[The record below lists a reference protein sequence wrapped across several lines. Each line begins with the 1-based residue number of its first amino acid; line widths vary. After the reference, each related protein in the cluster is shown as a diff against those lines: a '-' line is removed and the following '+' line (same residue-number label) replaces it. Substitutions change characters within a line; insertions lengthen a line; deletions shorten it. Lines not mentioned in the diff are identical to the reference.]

1 MAAFVRVSGPA
12 NGNFLIGYPGI
23 SATMPRVEGK
33 VEIRPSVGISAPVNV
48 SLVTISLLRRET
60 IHPSADSVTKKRLAP
75 PRKEITDIVG
85 KEMLLFRCPA
95 GKEYEEVIAMDLP
108 FVLFIP
114 FGRGGRDASR
124 RVPPASLQLPS
135 RTAETYYEM
144 VVMVQQG
151 HSEQRKYT
159 FPVPI
164 ARYDTLSTFGMYNR
178 PESAER
184 VSDHLVTL
192 AISLP
197 RWSYGPLDPVSVY
210 VKLSPNQD
218 WMGKARKV
226 TISKITIGI
235 DEEIIYNHEGD
246 EPQRKVKTLAKKTET
261 VGVKL
266 PQSGY
271 LTNLGLVFPAKDLRD
286 SEGILPRSR
295 TAFPMYGVSGFTT
308 TASLYKIEY
317 YLTVRA
323 HLTSARD
330 ITIRQPIVVC
340 PLDHA
345 GCKEEMETIE
355 QAARDAAHVNPDNP
369 MLPLPSIIRP
379 SDPNALNYLGVA
391 LVGNQKKPL
400 ID

>member
-1 MAAFVRVSGPA
+1 M
-12 NGNFLIGYPGI
+12 
-23 SATMPRVEGK
+23 
-33 VEIRPSVGISAPVNV
+33 
-48 SLVTISLLRRET
+48 VTISLVRKET
-60 IHPSADSVTKKRLAP
+60 IHPSADSMTKKHLAP
-75 PRKEITDIVG
+75 PRKELIDTVG
-85 KEMLLFRCPA
+85 KEMLLFRCR
-95 GKEYEEVIAMDLP
+95 GGREYEEVISMDLP

-135 RTAETYYEM
+135 RTAETLYEM
-144 VVMVQQG
+144 VVSVQYGQ
-151 HSEQRKYT
+151 SDLKKYP

-226 TISKITIGI
+226 TISKITISI
-235 DEEIIYNHEGD
+235 DEVIIYNHEGD
-246 EPQRKVKTLAKKTET
+246 EPQPKTKTLTKKTEN
-261 VGVKL
+261 VGIKL
-266 PQSGY
+266 PHSGY

-286 SEGILPRSR
+286 ASGILPRGEKH
-295 TAFPMYGVSGFTT
+295 FPMYAVTGFTT

-317 YLTVRA
+317 YITVRVGVPWA
-323 HLTSARD
+323 RRQLIRLTGLTGPLGIRARHHHPPADRGLSARPCRVQRGD
-330 ITIRQPIVVC
+330 GSHRAGRPRRGQYEPGEPDVASAVDCAALRPQCAEPSGGGYCGQPEKAI
-340 PLDHA
+340 D
-345 GCKEEMETIE
+345 
-355 QAARDAAHVNPDNP
+355 R
-369 MLPLPSIIRP
+369 
-379 SDPNALNYLGVA
+379 LG
-391 LVGNQKKPL
+391 KT
-400 ID
+400 

>member
-23 SATMPRVEGK
+23 SATMPRIEGK
-33 VEIRPSVGISAPVNV
+33 VEIRPCVGITAPVNV

-60 IHPSADSVTKKRLAP
+60 IHPSADSLTKKRLAP

-95 GKEYEEVIAMDLP
+95 GREYEEVISMDLP

-124 RVPPASLQLPS
+124 RVPPASVQLPS

-151 HSEQRKYT
+151 QQQQHKYT

-210 VKLSPNQD
+210 VKLSPNES

-246 EPQRKVKTLAKKTET
+246 EPQRKVKVLAKKTENI
-261 VGVKL
+261 GVKL

-286 SEGILPRSR
+286 AEGILPRSR
-295 TAFPMYGVSGFTT
+295 AAFPTYG
-308 TASLYKIEY
+308 
-317 YLTVRA
+317 A

-345 GCKEEMETIE
+345 GCKEEMEAIE

-369 MLPLPSIIRP
+369 MLPLPAIVRP
-379 SDPNALNYLGVA
+379 NDPNALSHLGA
-391 LVGNQKKPL
+391 AIVGNQKKPL

>member
-1 MAAFVRVSGPA
+1 MSAFVRISGPP

-23 SATMPRVEGK
+23 SATMPRIEGK
-33 VEIRPSVGISAPVNV
+33 VEIRPSAGITAPVNV
-48 SLVTISLLRRET
+48 SLVTISLMRKET
-60 IHPSADSVTKKRLAP
+60 IHPQADSVTKKRLAP
-75 PRKEITDIVG
+75 PRKETTDIVG

-95 GKEYEEVIAMDLP
+95 GREHEEVISMDLP

-135 RTAETYYEM
+135 RTAETTYEM
-144 VVMVQQG
+144 VVTVQQG
-151 HSEQRKYT
+151 QTEQKKYS
-159 FPVPI
+159 FPVPL

-226 TISKITIGI
+226 TINKITIGI

-246 EPQRKVKTLAKKTET
+246 EPQRKVKTLTKKTESI
-261 VGVKL
+261 GIRL
-266 PQSGY
+266 PHSGY
-271 LTNLGLVFPAKDLRD
+271 LTNLGLVFPAKDPRD
-286 SEGILPRSR
+286 SDGILPRSKPQ
-295 TAFPMYGVSGFTT
+295 FPMYAVSGFTT

-345 GCKEEMETIE
+345 GCKDEMEAIE

-369 MLPLPSIIRP
+369 MLPLPSIVRP
-379 SDPNALNYLGVA
+379 SDPNALSHLGCA
-391 LVGNQKKPL
+391 IVGNQKKPL